1 MFNVTRDFSIF
12 TRSILVLTLI
22 QKAAVM
28 VNLNQLSYVLYIP
41 IPNDSKYFV
50 DILEDLVY
58 YITTTGI

>member
-28 VNLNQLSYVLYIP
+28 VNLNQLSYVLYLP